1 MNSSAKLRQRGQ
13 AIVMVTLALV
23 AMCGILGLAVDLGWS
38 YFMRRAAQKS
48 ADAGALAAAQ
58 QFLLVNGP
66 ASSYPSSTTLN
77 SACPSGVTT
86 VTTNLDS
93 GCIYMRG
100 ATLATG
106 SWYGFV
112 DGSNGGR
119 TQHARLDSTT
129 DQSIMTGQFNM
140 PVSALYAIRA

>member
-1 MNSSAKLRQRGQ
+1 MKNRFRRGQKGQ
-13 AIVMVTLALV
+13 AIVMVTLSLI
-23 AMCGILGLAVDLGWS
+23 AMCGVLGLAVDLGWS
-38 YFMRRAAQKS
+38 YFLRRTAQKA

-66 ASSYPSSTTLN
+66 ASSYPTNTSLN
-77 SACPSGVTT
+77 SACPSGITT

-100 ATLATG
+100 ATLGTG
-106 SWYGFV
+106 AWYGFV

-119 TQHARLDSTT
+119 TQ
-129 DQSIMTGQFNM
+129 
-140 PVSALYAIRA
+140 